1 MSEAGP
7 EFDAMERIREE
18 EECLRANL
26 ASIGKSAD
34 AIIDEA
40 RRKAGEMVEAA
51 RRELAVA
58 EKEAEDLVHAPP
70 PIVDETTLVPNVS
83 DESLENLAEQ
93 FFSLLVGS
101 DINRE
106 GL

>member
-7 EFDAMERIREE
+7 EFDAMERIRQEE
-18 EECLRANL
+18 ERLRENL

-40 RRKAGEMVEAA
+40 RRKAAEMVESA
-51 RRELAVA
+51 RRELAAA
-58 EKEAEDLVHAPP
+58 EKDADDLIHAPP
-70 PIVDETTLVPNVS
+70 PIVDETALAPGIS
-83 DESLENLAEQ
+83 DKSLENLAER